1 MTLAAGQRLGPYE
14 VVGTLGAGGMGEVYR
29 ARDARLGREVAIK
42 VLPADKLTDPAR
54 RARFEQEAR
63 AVAALNHPHIV
74 TIHEIESAE
83 GVDYIVMELV
93 AGKTL
98 DALIP
103 RHGMRVGE
111 VLRIA
116 IPLAD
121 ALAAAHG
128 AGIVH
133 RDLKPANVM
142 VTPEGV
148 VKVLDF
154 GLAKLTQ
161 ADEASGEDATTL
173 DARARLSRP
182 GTVAGT
188 PAYMSPEQAT
198 GGQVDARS
206 DVFSFGAVLYEM
218 VTGRR
223 PFGGA
228 STAEMLAALLKEEP
242 HPPSEVVADVPKELE
257 RIILRCLRKEPQRR
271 FQHMT
276 DLLVELQEVKEESD
290 SAAVAPA
297 AAAARKKRA
306 TWGVAGLAV
315 LLIASA
321 AAAWLWRSRTTPLL
335 PARVVPLT
343 ALPGHEDAAT
353 FSPDGQ
359 QVAFSW
365 NGEKG
370 DNGDIY
376 VKLIGASELHRLTT
390 DPAADAFPAWSPD
403 GRQIAFV
410 RWSPPGI
417 NAIHLISPLGGAD
430 RKLSDLSV
438 GSGATLSWSPDGQW
452 IAAARV
458 GFPAETTPDA
468 RSIYL
473 IPVEGGEP
481 RRLTQ
486 AQQAG
491 LDRAPA
497 LSPDGRRLAYAACV
511 TRLMPWPCD
520 VHVVELGPDLVPT
533 GSPRRLTRQGFQIG
547 RIAWAPDGR
556 SLVYDTELGPG
567 VFYLWQVDAD
577 GRWPPER
584 VEVAGMGARWPA
596 IWGNRLAFTRR
607 LYDQDIVRLTPGRA
621 PEPFPASSS
630 YWDGNS
636 QFSPDGRRL
645 AFESMRS
652 GERMEIWLAAAD
664 GQNPVQLTRGP
675 GRWQGSP
682 AWSPDGRRIA
692 FDSQGEDGHWDIWT
706 VDVEGG
712 APRRLTQDPGNENQP
727 SWSRDG
733 RWVYY
738 GAVRE
743 GKGGIWRIP
752 AAGGVEERVA
762 GPDVSFGQESLDGKT
777 LFCKMGVAAAPL
789 FVLPLTGGPAK
800 RLLDCV
806 RGGRGFAVVEGGV
819 YYAACGQGPDTQLQ
833 RLDLATGKDSVV
845 ATLEKYRGMLAV
857 SPDGKTILYTTET
870 RSGSD
875 LMLVEGFR

>member
-1 MTLAAGQRLGPYE
+1 
-14 VVGTLGAGGMGEVYR
+14 MGEVYR
-29 ARDARLGREVAIK
+29 ARDTRRGRDVAIK
-42 VLPADKLTDPAR
+42 VLPADKLTEPAR
-54 RARFEQEAR
+54 RTRFEQEAR
-63 AVAALNHPHIV
+63 AVAALNHPNIV
-74 TIHEIESAE
+74 TIFEIESAE
-83 GVDYIVMELV
+83 GVDFIVMELV

-103 RHGMRVGE
+103 RQGMRLGE

-128 AGIVH
+128 GGIVH

-161 ADEASGEDATTL
+161 AEEAGGEDAATL
-173 DARARLSRP
+173 DAQARISRP
-182 GTVAGT
+182 GEVAGT

-198 GGQVDARS
+198 AGKVDARS
-206 DVFSFGAVLYEM
+206 DIFSFGALLYEM

-223 PFGGA
+223 PFGGG
-228 STAEMLAALLKEEP
+228 STAEMLAALLKEQP
-242 HPPSEVVADVPKELE
+242 QPPSQVAADVPKELE
-257 RIILRCLRKEPQRR
+257 RIILRCLRKEPERR
-271 FQHMT
+271 FQHML
-276 DLLVELQEVKEESD
+276 DVKVELQEVREESD
-290 SAAVAPA
+290 SAAA
-297 AAAARKKRA
+297 AAAAAPACKRRA
-306 TWGVAGLAV
+306 AWGVAGLAV

-321 AAAWLWRSRTTPLL
+321 AAAWLWRSRATPLP

-343 ALPGHEDAAT
+343 ALPGYEDAAE

-370 DNGDIY
+370 DNFDIY

-390 DPAADAFPAWSPD
+390 DPAVDVSAAWSPD

-410 RWSPPGI
+410 RRSPPGI

-430 RKLSDLSV
+430 RKRSDLSV

-458 GFPAETTPDA
+458 GSPAETAPDA

-473 IPVEGGEP
+473 VPVKGGEP
-481 RRLTQ
+481 RRLTR

-511 TRLMPWPCD
+511 TRLQPWPCD
-520 VHVVELGPDLVPT
+520 VHVIELGSDLVPT
-533 GSPRRLTRQGFQIG
+533 GSPRRLTRQGFTVG
-547 RIAWAPDGR
+547 CIAWAPDGR

-567 VFYLWQVDAD
+567 VFYLWRVDAD
-577 GRWPPER
+577 GRRPPER
-584 VEVAGMGARWPA
+584 VEVAGMGGRSPA
-596 IWGNRLAFTRR
+596 IWGNRLAFTRW
-607 LYDQDIVRLTPGRA
+607 LYDQDIARLIPGRVSEA
-621 PEPFPASSS
+621 FPASSS
-630 YWDGNS
+630 FWDGNS

-682 AWSPDGRRIA
+682 AWSPDGRQIA

-712 APRRLTQDPGNENQP
+712 APRRLTQDPGDENMP

-733 RWVYY
+733 RWVYFT
-738 GAVRE
+738 ATRA

-752 AAGGVEERVA
+752 DAGGTEEHIA
-762 GPDVSFGQESLDGKT
+762 GLDISFGHESLDGKT
-777 LFCKMGVAAAPL
+777 LFFTTGGWAPL
-789 FVLPLTGGPAK
+789 FAHPLAGGPEK

-806 RGGRGFAVVEGGV
+806 WGGFAVVEGGV
-819 YYAACGQGPDTQLQ
+819 YYAVCGQGPDAPLH
-833 RLDLATGKDSVV
+833 RLDLATGRDSVV
-845 ATLEKYRGMLAV
+845 GVLEKYRGSLAV
-857 SPDGKTILYTTET
+857 SPDGKIMLYTTVT